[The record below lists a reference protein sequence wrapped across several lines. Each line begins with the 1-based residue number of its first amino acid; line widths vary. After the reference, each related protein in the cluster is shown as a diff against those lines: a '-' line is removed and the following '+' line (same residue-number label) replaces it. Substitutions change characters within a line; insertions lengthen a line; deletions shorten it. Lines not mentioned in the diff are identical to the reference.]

1 MKTQESATV
10 TGLLAR
16 WRLGEQ
22 ECLNQLVPLV
32 HDELHRI
39 ARRHMRREAPG
50 HTLQTTALINEAYLR
65 LVEQSHPVWQ
75 DRTHFFAIAAR
86 VMRHILSD
94 HARGLQRHKRGGNV
108 CLLPLDEE
116 LVFAPARPAELIALD
131 EALDRL
137 AAFDPRKA
145 QVVELRYFGGMN
157 VEETAAVLGLS
168 ANTVI
173 RDWGLAKVWLK
184 RELLAKAADA
194 G

>member
-1 MKTQESATV
+1 MRTQESATV

-22 ECLNQLVPLV
+22 ECLNLLVPLV
-32 HDELHRI
+32 HDELRRI
-39 ARRHMRREAPG
+39 AKRHMRREAPG

-65 LVEQSHPVWQ
+65 LVKQSHPAGQ
-75 DRTHFFAIAAR
+75 DRTHFFAVAAR
-86 VMRHILSD
+86 VMRHILAD
-94 HARGLQRHKRGGNV
+94 HARGLQRDKRGGGICV
-108 CLLPLDEE
+108 LPLDED
-116 LVFAPARPAELIALD
+116 LVFSPAKSAELIALD

-137 AAFDPRKA
+137 AHFDPRKA

-157 VEETAAVLGLS
+157 VEETAAVLKVS

-184 RELLAKAADA
+184 RELMARGADA